1 MPLRVLI
8 VPDKFKGTLTASA
21 AAAAI
26 AEGWKRR
33 RPDDV
38 ITLLPISDGGD
49 GFGSVLA
56 ERLGAE
62 RRTVET
68 VDAAHRT
75 LQAHWWY
82 EPHSRCALIE
92 SAAIIGLAQLPPGRF
107 HPFELDTTGLGAAL
121 LAAQQAGAR
130 EVLMGIG
137 GSATNDAGFGLA
149 RSLGWKFFDEA
160 GQPIERWTGLDRL
173 RHWTPPESPFPLAI
187 TVAVDVDNPL
197 LGTRGCSRV
206 YGPQKGLRPE
216 NLPIADAALGRLAEF
231 ASSARETRF
240 DELPGAGAA
249 GGLGFGLRLFLGA
262 RLESGFEIVAR
273 HTGLATEIDRADLV
287 ITGEGSIDRQ
297 TYMGKGTGQIALL
310 CRQRSKP
317 CWGMAGVVE
326 APSDTEPSTPLFQR
340 LGAIVPRLAAPAE
353 AKTDAARWL
362 TALAEMMAAEP
373 LGPFPATGPR
383 F

>member
-8 VPDKFKGTLTASA
+8 VPDKFKGTLTAA

-26 AEGWKRR
+26 AEGWRRR
-33 RPDDV
+33 RPDDAL
-38 ITLLPISDGGD
+38 TLLPISDGGD

-68 VDAAHRT
+68 VDAAHRPIRA
-75 LQAHWWY
+75 QWWH
-82 EPHSRCALIE
+82 EPSAGRALIE

-121 LAAQQAGAR
+121 KAAQAAGAR

-149 RSLGWKFFDEA
+149 RAMGWRFFDEA
-160 GQPIERWTGLDRL
+160 GRSIERWTGLDRL
-173 RHWTPPESPFPLAI
+173 HRWTPPESPFPLAI

-197 LGTRGCSRV
+197 LGARGCSRV

-216 NLPIADAALGRLAEF
+216 HLAVADAALGRLADF
-231 ASSARETRF
+231 AATAQGSRL

-273 HTGLATEIDRADLV
+273 HTGLAAEIDRADLV
-287 ITGEGSIDRQ
+287 VTGEGSIDRQ
-297 TYMGKGTGQIALL
+297 THMGKGTGQIALL

-317 CWGMAGVVE
+317 CWGLAGVVE
-326 APSDTEPSTPLFQR
+326 TPTEADPSAALFQR
-340 LGAIVPRLAAPAE
+340 LGAIVPRLAPPAE
-353 AKTDAARWL
+353 AKADAARWL
-362 TALAEMMAAEP
+362 ASLAEILAAEP
-373 LGPFPATGPR
+373 L
-383 F
+383 

>member
-1 MPLRVLI
+1 MSLRVLI
-8 VPDKFKGTLTASA
+8 VPDKFKGTLTAA
-21 AAAAI
+21 AAAHAI
-26 AEGWKRR
+26 AEGWRRR
-33 RPDDV
+33 RPDDAL
-38 ITLLPISDGGD
+38 TLLPISDGGD

-68 VDAAHRT
+68 VDAAHRPI
-75 LQAHWWY
+75 QAHWWY
-82 EPHSRCALIE
+82 APHSGRALIE
-92 SAAIIGLAQLPPGRF
+92 AAAINGLAQLPPGRF

-121 LAAQQAGAR
+121 KAAEYAGAN

-149 RSLGWKFFDEA
+149 RAMGWRFFD
-160 GQPIERWTGLDRL
+160 GTDQPIERWVGLDQL
-173 RHWTPPESPFPLAI
+173 RRWMPPESPFPLLI

-197 LGTRGCSRV
+197 LGARGCSRV
-206 YGPQKGLRPE
+206 YGPQKGLGPE

-231 ASSARETRF
+231 AAGALGARL

-262 RLESGFEIVAR
+262 TLESGFEIIAR
-273 HTGLATEIDRADLV
+273 HTGLAAEIDRADLI

-317 CWGMAGVVE
+317 CWGMAGIVE
-326 APSDTEPSTPLFQR
+326 AQTNAESSPALFQR
-340 LGAIVPRLAAPAE
+340 LGAIVPTLAPPAE
-353 AKTDAARWL
+353 AKADAARWL
-362 TALAEMMAAEP
+362 ANLAEKLAGEAP
-373 LGPFPATGPR
+373 
-383 F
+383 

>member
-1 MPLRVLI
+1 MPFRVLI
-8 VPDKFKGTLTASA
+8 VPDKFKGTLTAAA

-33 RPDDV
+33 RPEDAL
-38 ITLLPISDGGD
+38 TLLPISDGGD

-62 RRTVET
+62 RRSVDT
-68 VDAAHRT
+68 VDAAHRPIR
-75 LQAHWWY
+75 AHWWY
-82 EPHSRCALIE
+82 QPHSRLALIE
-92 SAAIIGLAQLPPGRF
+92 SAAIVGLAQLPPGRF
-107 HPFELDTTGLGAAL
+107 HPFDLDTTGLGAAL
-121 LAAQQAGAR
+121 TAALEAGAR

-149 RSLGWKFFDEA
+149 RAMGWRFFDDA
-160 GQPIERWTGLDRL
+160 GRPIEAWTGLERL
-173 RHWTPPESPFPLAI
+173 HRWTPPESPFPLPI

-197 LGTRGCSRV
+197 LGARGCSRV

-216 NLPIADAALGRLAEF
+216 NLPTADAALGRLADI
-231 ASSARETRF
+231 AAAAHGTRL
-240 DELPGAGAA
+240 DELPGSGAA

-273 HTGLATEIDRADLV
+273 HTGLAAEIDRADLI

-317 CWGMAGVVE
+317 CWGLAGVVE
-326 APSDTEPSTPLFQR
+326 APTEAEASAPLFQR
-340 LGAIVPRLAAPAE
+340 LGAIVPGLASPAE
-353 AKTDAARWL
+353 AKADAARWL
-362 TALAEMMAAEP
+362 AILTETLAAEP
-373 LGPFPATGPR
+373 L
-383 F
+383 

>member
-8 VPDKFKGTLTASA
+8 VPDKFKGTLTAA
-21 AAAAI
+21 AAATAI
-26 AEGWKRR
+26 AEGWRRR
-33 RPDDV
+33 RPEDM

-49 GFGSVLA
+49 GFGAVLA

-62 RRTVET
+62 RRTLKT
-68 VDAAHRT
+68 VDAAHRPI
-75 LQAHWWY
+75 QAHWWY
-82 EPHSRCALIE
+82 DPHSGRALIE
-92 SAAIIGLAQLPPGRF
+92 AAAINGLAQLPPGHF
-107 HPFELDTTGLGAAL
+107 HPFELDTTGLGAVL
-121 LAAQQAGAR
+121 KAAQEAGAR

-149 RSLGWKFFDEA
+149 RALGWQFFDEA
-160 GQPIERWTGLDRL
+160 GQPIERWIHLDQLHR
-173 RHWTPPESPFPLAI
+173 WTPPESPFPLPI

-197 LGTRGCSRV
+197 LGARGCSRV
-206 YGPQKGLRPE
+206 YGPQKGLGPE

-231 ASSARETRF
+231 AEAALGARL

-262 RLESGFEIVAR
+262 TLESGFEIVAR
-273 HTGLATEIDRADLV
+273 HTGLAAEIDRADLI

-317 CWGMAGVVE
+317 CWGMAGIVE
-326 APSDTEPSTPLFQR
+326 AQTNAESSPALFQR
-340 LGAIVPRLAAPAE
+340 LGAIVPTLAPPAE
-353 AKTDAARWL
+353 AKADADRWL
-362 TALAEMMAAEP
+362 ANLAEKLAAEAP
-373 LGPFPATGPR
+373 
-383 F
+383 